1 MHTENSIAATQ
12 SRQLPTY
19 GDVITL
25 LSAPTGDES
34 PPHRVRGM
42 PKTVI
47 VGAGP
52 AGLAVAAMLGRR
64 GVTYTVLERAAGVG
78 TAWRGR
84 YDSLQLHTS
93 RWLSALPGAPIPR
106 RYGAWVRRDDLVAY
120 LEQYADRF
128 QIDPE
133 FGVEVRRIEREAGSW
148 RLQTSAGDREA
159 DNVVVAT
166 GGSRT
171 AYVPDWPGLES
182 FPGSFRHSGDYREPS
197 GYRSRRV
204 LVVGAGNSAAEIA
217 VEVAEVAA
225 GVWLSVRT
233 PPNIIRR
240 DFHGVPSQLLGI
252 ALRPVP
258 ETVMNPLAGVLR
270 RLSVPN
276 LSAYGLPAPSGDGFT
291 QFVRSRTVP
300 ILDHGFVAAVRSG
313 RIRVVP
319 PVDSVRGH
327 QLRMVDGTVLSPDD
341 IIAATGYRPG
351 IEQLVGDLG
360 VLDDSGFPKVH
371 GAQTMP
377 SAPGLYIV
385 GISVEL
391 SGLLHEIA
399 REARAVSTRIA
410 APST

>member
-1 MHTENSIAATQ
+1 MAA
-12 SRQLPTY
+12 R
-19 GDVITL
+19 
-25 LSAPTGDES
+25 
-34 PPHRVRGM
+34 
-42 PKTVI
+42 TVI

-52 AGLAVAAMLGRR
+52 AGLAVAAMLGQR
-64 GVTYTVLERAAGVG
+64 GVSHAVLERADSVG
-78 TAWRGR
+78 PAWRDR
-84 YDSLQLHTS
+84 YDGLQLHTI

-120 LEQYADRF
+120 LEQYARRF

-133 FGVEVRRIEREAGSW
+133 FGVEVKRIEREAGSW

-159 DNVVVAT
+159 DTVVLAT
-166 GGSRT
+166 GASHT
-171 AYVPDWPGLES
+171 AHLPDWPGLES
-182 FPGSFRHSGDYREPS
+182 FPGSFRHSGDYREPL
-197 GYRSRRV
+197 GYRNRRV

-217 VEVAEVAA
+217 VEVAEAA
-225 GVWLSVRT
+225 AEVYLSVRT

-240 DFHGVPSQLLGI
+240 DVLGVPSQLLGI
-252 ALRPVP
+252 ALRRVP

-276 LSAYGLPAPSGDGFT
+276 LSGYGLPAPPGDGFT
-291 QFVRSRTVP
+291 HFLRSHTVP

-319 PVDSVRGH
+319 PVESVQG
-327 QLRMVDGTVLSPDD
+327 QDLRMVDGTVLRPDD
-341 IIAATGYRPG
+341 IIAATGYRPD

-360 VLDDSGFPKVH
+360 VLDESGFPKVH

-377 SAPGLYIV
+377 GAPGLYIV

-391 SGLLHEIA
+391 AGLLREIA
-399 REARAVSTRIA
+399 REARAVAIRIA
-410 APST
+410 A

>member
-1 MHTENSIAATQ
+1 MGTGMAT
-12 SRQLPTY
+12 
-19 GDVITL
+19 
-25 LSAPTGDES
+25 
-34 PPHRVRGM
+34 
-42 PKTVI
+42 KTVI

-52 AGLAVAAMLGRR
+52 AGLAVAAMLGQR
-64 GVTYTVLERAAGVG
+64 GVTYTVLEKADRVG
-78 TAWRGR
+78 TAWRDR
-84 YDSLQLHTS
+84 YDSLQLHTG

-120 LEQYADRF
+120 LEQYARRF
-128 QIDPE
+128 RIDPE
-133 FGVEVRRIEREAGSW
+133 FGVEVRRIERAAGSW

-159 DNVVVAT
+159 DTVVLAT

-171 AYVPDWPGLES
+171 AYVPDWPGLDS
-182 FPGSFRHSGDYREPS
+182 FPGSFRHSVDYREPS
-197 GYRSRRV
+197 GYRNRRV
-204 LVVGAGNSAAEIA
+204 LVIGAGNSAAEIA
-217 VEVAEVAA
+217 VEVAQIAA
-225 GVWLSVRT
+225 EVWLSVRT

-240 DFHGVPSQLLGI
+240 DFHGVPSQLVGI

-258 ETVMNPLAGVLR
+258 ETVMNPLAGMLR

-291 QFVRSRTVP
+291 QFLRSRTVP

-319 PVDSVRGH
+319 SVESVRGH
-327 QLRMVDGTVLSPDD
+327 QLRMVDGTVLRPDD

-360 VLDDSGFPKVH
+360 VLDESGFPKVH

-377 SAPGLYIV
+377 NAPGLYIV

-410 APST
+410 APP